1 MVRPKS
7 LQLRS
12 AFVAALVL
20 PIGTTCAPS
29 AQAQEAPGA
38 AAPGALADVVKL
50 KDGSLFRGTITELVA
65 GDHID
70 LLLPSGQTRQFAMS
84 EVAYAGPAPSAA
96 PAAPAPV
103 TSATPV
109 EPAYTVTGRKVA
121 VHVEADEPGTQLLVK
136 AGQGEVSGV
145 GYAFGAGG
153 FVYGGRVTDYAA
165 LCSAPCD
172 LGMLAGTHQFALS
185 RGSGG
190 VLAVDPP
197 VEIEQASTLKAR
209 IESRRGIRVAGLLIL
224 TVGVVGGLVLVGTST
239 SDQRT
244 CDPSFGCS
252 TTREVDSTRLGIGLT
267 AVIVSTIAGIVML
280 VTHDKAS
287 IEVVPSAAARL
298 PLSPGHTGDRAFA
311 TPESPDTVPGM
322 TLRVRF

>member
-1 MVRPKS
+1 M
-7 LQLRS
+7 
-12 AFVAALVL
+12 L
-20 PIGTTCAPS
+20 PIGTTWAPS

-38 AAPGALADVVKL
+38 AATGALADVVKL
-50 KDGSLFRGTITELVA
+50 KDGSLFRGTITALVA

-103 TSATPV
+103 TSSGPV

-136 AGQGEVSGV
+136 AGQGVVSGV
-145 GYAFGAGG
+145 GYSFGGG
-153 FVYGGRVTDYAA
+153 AFVYGGRVMDYAA

-172 LGMLAGTHQFALS
+172 LGMPVGTHHLALS

-190 VLAVDPP
+190 VLAVDP
-197 VEIEQASTLKAR
+197 VEIEQASTLKAH
-209 IESRRGIRVAGLLIL
+209 IESRKGIRVAGLLIL
-224 TVGVVGGLVLVGTST
+224 TAGVVGGLVLIGTSI
-239 SDQRT
+239 SDQTT
-244 CDPSFGCS
+244 CDPGFGCS
-252 TTREVDSTRLGIGLT
+252 TTREVDSTRFGIGL
-267 AVIVSTIAGIVML
+267 AVLSVSTIAGIVML
-280 VTHDKAS
+280 VMHDKAS

-298 PLSPGHTGDRAFA
+298 PLSPGHTGDGAVA
-311 TPESPDTVPGM
+311 TPASPDSVPGM
-322 TLRVRF
+322 TLRARF

>member
-1 MVRPKS
+1 M
-7 LQLRS
+7 
-12 AFVAALVL
+12 L
-20 PIGTTCAPS
+20 PIGTTWAPS

-50 KDGSLFRGTITELVA
+50 KDGSLFRGTITALVA
-65 GDHID
+65 GDHVD

-84 EVAYAGPAPSAA
+84 DVAYAGPAPSAA

-103 TSATPV
+103 TSSPPV

-121 VHVEADEPGTQLLVK
+121 VHVEADEPGMQLLVK
-136 AGQGEVSGV
+136 AGQGVVSGG
-145 GYAFGAGG
+145 GYSFGGGG
-153 FVYGGRVTDYAA
+153 FVYGGRVTDYAV

-172 LGMLAGTHQFALS
+172 LGMPAGTHHLALS

-197 VEIEQASTLKAR
+197 VEIEQASTLKAH

-224 TVGVVGGLVLVGTST
+224 LSGVVGGLVLIGTST
-239 SDQRT
+239 SNQTT

-252 TTREVDSTRLGIGLT
+252 TTPEIDSTRFGAGL
-267 AVIVSTIAGIVML
+267 AVLTVGTIAGIVML

-298 PLSPGHTGDRAFA
+298 PLLPGHTGDRAFA
-311 TPESPDTVPGM
+311 TPASPDSAPGM